1 MDINGTLKK
10 IMEHPDSSGIGMIAS
25 HLGLVRGTSRDGRK
39 VKGVE
44 VSYDLEVLND
54 IVRYIK
60 GLPGIIEVM
69 VEVNNGLLNIGD
81 EILFLAVGGDIR
93 ENVFPALEKGV
104 NMIKKDSCTKK
115 EIFV

>member
-1 MDINGTLKK
+1 MDINGIMKK

-25 HLGLVRGTSRDGRK
+25 HLGLVRGSSRNGRK
-39 VKGVE
+39 VRGVE
-44 VSYDLEVLND
+44 VSYDLSVLND
-54 IVRYIK
+54 IIKYIK

-69 VEVNNGLLNIGD
+69 VEVNEGILDIGD

-104 NMIKKDSCTKK
+104 NMIKQDSCRKK